1 MSILISFFILFSIL
15 SIRKFIDRLKGEQ
28 IMKAYVNEA
37 LANLR
42 NYDEDTY
49 GHSIRVCQKA
59 LSIGRNMN
67 LSKQEMDGLEEAALL
82 HDIGKMTIPMSILA
96 KPSRLTD
103 EEFAI
108 MKTHADAGYH
118 MAKELGCSDVV
129 AEAIRDHHE
138 RFDGN
143 GYAHRHD
150 MGKLARIICIADSYD
165 AMHAKR
171 RYDAARAKAD
181 VLVEISNCAGKQ
193 FDPDIARVAL
203 KSL

>member
-1 MSILISFFILFSIL
+1 
-15 SIRKFIDRLKGEQ
+15 
-28 IMKAYVNEA
+28 MKTYVNDTLKA
-37 LANLR
+37 LKK
-42 NYDEDTY
+42 YDEDTY
-49 GHSIRVCQKA
+49 EHSIRVCQKA

-67 LSKQEMDGLEEAALL
+67 LEVQEMADLKEAALL
-82 HDIGKMTIPMSILA
+82 HDIGKMTIPMSILG
-96 KPSRLTD
+96 KPSHLTD

-118 MAKELGCSDVV
+118 MAKELGCSDTV

-143 GYAHRHD
+143 GYGHRQN

-171 RYDAARAKAD
+171 RYDAARSKAD

-193 FDPDIARVAL
+193 FDPGIAQIAL